1 MISKRKPK
9 PRSKR
14 NTPSVF
20 CTSMSLT
27 RSQPWRTT
35 TPKFA
40 EMSNR
45 SRTRMF
51 SKPRF
56 HGGTNSDSSWRETS
70 WTLPVF
76 LRPPTSSWSW
86 QSSQPYSRSSFS
98 RIVTAQFKVCRIE
111 TAPSF
116 LWLWQ
121 SLSTQSRTSSWSSL
135 TSVQSS
141 LEKSTTIC
149 TQSLPTSLVK

>member
-1 MISKRKPK
+1 MISNRKLK

-14 NTPSVF
+14 NTHSVF
-20 CTSMSLT
+20 CTSMILT
-27 RSQPWRTT
+27 RSQPWRMT

-51 SKPRF
+51 SKLRF
-56 HGGTNSDSSWRETS
+56 HGCTNLDYSWRETS
-70 WTLPVF
+70 WTLPAF
-76 LRPPTSSWSW
+76 LRPLTSSWSW

-111 TAPSF
+111 TAPSS

-121 SLSTQSRTSSWSSL
+121 SLSTQSRTSSWSSP
-135 TSVQSS
+135 TSAQSS
-141 LEKSTTIC
+141 LEKSTTTC